1 MKFYSYSNENRTYT
15 KALSL
20 ENVRSVQ
27 MVKGNGKSLIRF
39 SVKVNYLNGAEDSFD
54 WLHEEESRKV
64 YNEMVILLNKE

>member
-1 MKFYSYSNENRTYT
+1 
-15 KALSL
+15 
-20 ENVRSVQ
+20 

-39 SVKVNYLNGAEDSFD
+39 SVKVNYLNGAEVSFD